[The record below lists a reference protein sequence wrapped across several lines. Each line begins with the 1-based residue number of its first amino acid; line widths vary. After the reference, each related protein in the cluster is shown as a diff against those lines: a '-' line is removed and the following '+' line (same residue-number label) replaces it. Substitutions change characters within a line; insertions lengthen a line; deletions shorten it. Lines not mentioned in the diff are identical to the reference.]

1 MRLLKNMKMRMI
13 GERFDNDGSV
23 YIADI
28 ERKVIMLLAPA
39 LKVIMLRSI
48 PTIGLL
54 SASHTK

>member
-48 PTIGLL
+48 PTIG
-54 SASHTK
+54 